1 MAASSFNHF
10 TDVSEL
16 LGGYDMKITTQHVPL
31 CVVNGIRRFSMNSI
45 PIAGFRDEPPSITDV
60 DKRSIV
66 ISKNHSLLYNEM
78 LVTRIAMLPL
88 KQSVMP
94 TIISKWDK
102 DSKQRI
108 HYFERTDNLPIA
120 TYEIKSESQAPGLK
134 DVTTDDIV
142 VSAGDE
148 AVASKDFF
156 VNDLTIDSPILLHCL
171 MFPYPSVDV
180 PLAFKGTPVIG
191 TGRENSSFTPV
202 GTTSMKFVVDE
213 SRVEDVMKSWMDKKL
228 TERASKG
235 LSALAPEEIENMKKN
250 FMLLER
256 QRVYKQNATG
266 PTHIQ
271 LRVESIGS
279 LSSKIIVRESLKML
293 AVHINDCWKSIS
305 ESDISQPQKS
315 IIEINLGKID
325 HTVAQCLVY
334 AWNKMDDFKA
344 KYTMPSYRLIH
355 PLKET
360 MILSLRIVNTS
371 VAPQVKEI
379 MSMLHTC
386 IAICVDDISYLLN
399 EYDTLIPSSHS
410 HTKIADS
417 PDDWILNQSTIP
429 LVSQSILPRR
439 SPRTAWNIAAALL
452 RSGS

>member
-1 MAASSFNHF
+1 MAASSMNHF
-10 TDVSEL
+10 ADIIET

-31 CVVNGIRRFSMNSI
+31 CIVNGIRRFSMNSI

-66 ISKNHSLLYNEM
+66 IQKNHSLLYNEM

-88 KQSVMP
+88 KQSVIP
-94 TIISKWDK
+94 QIISKWDK
-102 DSKQRI
+102 DTKKRI
-108 HYFERTDNLPIA
+108 HYFERTDTLPIA
-120 TYEIKSESQAPGLK
+120 NYEIKSESQAPGLK
-134 DVTTDDIV
+134 DVTTNDIMVAVGDDAI
-142 VSAGDE
+142 E
-148 AVASKDFF
+148 SKDFF
-156 VNDLTIDSPILLHCL
+156 VSDLTIDTPILLHCL

-202 GTTSMKFVVDE
+202 GTTAMRFVVDDT
-213 SRVEDVMKSWMDKKL
+213 RIEDVMKSWMDKKL
-228 TERASKG
+228 TERSQKG
-235 LSALAPEEIENMKKN
+235 LATLTPEEIETMKKN

-256 QRVYKQNATG
+256 QRVYKQDSTG

-279 LSSKIIVRESLKML
+279 LSSKVIVRESLKML
-293 AVHINDCWKSIS
+293 AVQINDCWKSIA
-305 ESDISQPQKS
+305 ETDISHPQKS
-315 IIEINLGKID
+315 IVEINLGKID
-325 HTVAQCLVY
+325 HTVAQCIVY
-334 AWNKMDDFKA
+334 AWNKMEDFKE

-360 MILSLRIVNTS
+360 MILSLRIVNTA

-379 MSMLHTC
+379 MTMLHTC
-386 IAICVDDISYLLN
+386 IAMCVDDIGYLLD
-399 EYDTLIPSSHS
+399 EYDSIIPSTHS

-417 PDDWILNQSTIP
+417 PDHWILSQTTIP
-429 LVSQSILPRR
+429 LVSQSLLPNRR
-439 SPRTAWNIAAALL
+439 LRTKWNISTSLL